1 MRRNLIH
8 PLIAMMLAGANST
21 KRDFPTPSIRSYQMS
36 SFGYSGIVGSGK
48 GRKKK
53 SNKLHHS
60 RMLKRKHAK
69 K

>member
-8 PLIAMMLAGANST
+8 PLIAMMLHSASQSKIPHHDVAS
-21 KRDFPTPSIRSYQMS
+21 PYQMS
-36 SFGYSGIVGSGK
+36 SFGYSGIVGNGK